1 MKNVFLKAMLPVA
14 AFVLASAGAVST
26 SNTNSNSSAEV
37 DGWRRTS
44 PVTCEFVR
52 KCNNDGSI
60 FCTSGGNQMYEKLSP
75 SAYCTDILTHQ
86 P

>member
-1 MKNVFLKAMLPVA
+1 MKNVLLKAMLPVA

-26 SNTNSNSSAEV
+26 GKSNAKTSTEI

-52 KCNNDGSI
+52 KCNDDGSI
-60 FCTSGGNQMYEKLSP
+60 LCTSGGNQMYEKLTP
-75 SAYCTDILTHQ
+75 SAYCTDVLTHK

>member
-14 AFVLASAGAVST
+14 AFVLASAGAVSNG
-26 SNTNSNSSAEV
+26 NTNAKTSALV

-52 KCNNDGSI
+52 KCNNEGTI
-60 FCTSGGNQMYEKLSP
+60 LCTSGGNQMYEKLTP
-75 SAYCTDILTHQ
+75 SAYCTEILTHK

>member
-1 MKNVFLKAMLPVA
+1 MLPVA

-60 FCTSGGNQMYEKLSP
+60 IIHIHRFTLADG
-75 SAYCTDILTHQ
+75 IV
-86 P
+86 